1 MEDKKQ
7 KRSDPL
13 LAFAIISSVYSLGT
27 CIFRLVIHNN
37 FDWSYFVI
45 SVLSFVLLIYL
56 LKKTKFNLN
65 ERYEDERKVFISEK
79 SSSTSY
85 NILFI
90 AIVIFKYLISS
101 NRIIITTN
109 HALNLIVMSALLI
122 KLSTYL
128 IYKYKY

>member
-27 CIFRLVIHNN
+27 CIFRLV
-37 FDWSYFVI
+37 
-45 SVLSFVLLIYL
+45 IYL

-90 AIVIFKYLISS
+90 AIVILKYLISS